1 MDLREFDLT
10 DSLLEGIFPVTIV
23 KDTHDGAFCGGKYIA
38 WFKEPN
44 EVPSGSRSDPIEA
57 KLFWRTYKSDAEIRN
72 KVGICGI
79 GNTIDAACRN
89 LKLTLS
95 DLGYFKSDFF
105 TDEDIIEDDDLEN
118 PSEVE
123 DYVDM
128 EDPDNSRFFE
138 DDEEDDVDDLGPLD
152 DLRLYE
158 GERDDED
165 DYPF

>member
-1 MDLREFDLT
+1 MDLT

-44 EVPSGSRSDPIEA
+44 EVPSGSRSDPIGA
-57 KLFWRTYKSDAEIRN
+57 KSFWRTYKSDEEIRN

-95 DLGYFKSDFF
+95 RLGYFDSNFF
-105 TDEDIIEDDDLEN
+105 T
-118 PSEVE
+118 
-123 DYVDM
+123 
-128 EDPDNSRFFE
+128 
-138 DDEEDDVDDLGPLD
+138 DEEDDVDLGPLD
-152 DLRLYE
+152 DLRLYD

>member
-1 MDLREFDLT
+1 MDLT
-10 DSLLEGIFPVTIV
+10 DSRLEGIFPVTIV

-44 EVPSGSRSDPIEA
+44 EVPSGSRSDPIGA
-57 KLFWRTYKSDAEIRN
+57 KSFWRTYKSDEEIRN

-79 GNTIDAACRN
+79 GNTIDTACRN

-95 DLGYFKSDFF
+95 RLGYFDSNFF
-105 TDEDIIEDDDLEN
+105 TDDDEDIDVEEN
-118 PSEVE
+118 EEVE

-128 EDPDNSRFFE
+128 EDPDNSRFYE
-138 DDEEDDVDDLGPLD
+138 DEDDLGPLD
-152 DLRLYE
+152 DLKLYE

>member
-1 MDLREFDLT
+1 MDLKELDLI

-44 EVPSGSRSDPIEA
+44 EVPSGSRSDPIGA
-57 KLFWRTYKSDAEIRN
+57 KSFWRTYKSDAEIRN

-79 GNTIDAACRN
+79 GNTIDTACRN
-89 LKLTLS
+89 LKLHLS

-105 TDEDIIEDDDLEN
+105 TDDDIDIELDEYEE
-118 PSEVE
+118 EVE

-138 DDEEDDVDDLGPLD
+138 DDEEDDVDDLGTLD